1 MQASKTS
8 PMMKLILTGSTG
20 MIGKEVF
27 SQCIHNQAI
36 TSIIVLTR
44 RSLPSDYPSSPK
56 VKVVL
61 MTFPHIRRPFSE
73 KSLGRKHA
81 SGTRVSMFMPWID
94 H

>member
-1 MQASKTS
+1 
-8 PMMKLILTGSTG
+8 MMKLILTGSTG

-44 RSLPSDYPSSPK
+44 RSFPSDYPSSPK

-61 MTFPHIRRPFSE
+61 HDFTSYSP
-73 KSLGRKHA
+73 SLLEELSGAEACIWYRNIHA
-81 SGTRVSMFMPWID
+81 SALDWPLTSK
-94 H
+94 